1 MSALRVVL
9 LISVLAF
16 TVTGQQKS
24 PQRPVVPP
32 ASCPV
37 TVPPAIP
44 FIPPA
49 PYELEDNDNSFW
61 IGTDKLWTARS
72 KTEVWTTEPRKPGH
86 EQEVQPLTAKTFW
99 ASVDFN
105 WRTEWP
111 VTLTVTGRRLD
122 GSAPPLLA
130 MRATN
135 AMVGGPTPTMLVGVY
150 VPTPG
155 CWEITGDYKGQQLS
169 FVVWVKPV
177 EQVKQ

>member
-105 WRTEWP
+105 WRTESP
-111 VTLTVTGRRLD
+111 VISQQPG
-122 GSAPPLLA
+122 
-130 MRATN
+130 
-135 AMVGGPTPTMLVGVY
+135 VGT
-150 VPTPG
+150 
-155 CWEITGDYKGQQLS
+155 
-169 FVVWVKPV
+169 
-177 EQVKQ
+177 

>member
-1 MSALRVVL
+1 MTVLRVVV
-9 LISVLAF
+9 LISLMSF
-16 TVTGQQKS
+16 TVTGQQ
-24 PQRPVVPP
+24 RPFAPP

-49 PYELEDNDNSFW
+49 PYELEDNDNDFW
-61 IGTDKLWTARS
+61 IGTDHLWTARS
-72 KTEVWTTEPRKPGH
+72 KTEVWTTAPRKPGH

-122 GSAPPLLA
+122 GSAPPLLTL
-130 MRATN
+130 RATN
-135 AMVGGPTPTMLVGVY
+135 AMVPGPTPTMLVGVY

-155 CWEITGDYKGQQLS
+155 CWEITGHYKGQNLS
-169 FVVWVKPV
+169 FVVWVKPA
-177 EQVKQ
+177 EQDKQ